1 MGLLIDWYVYGI
13 TNWPTERLVIALL
26 CWSKYEQPDAS
37 SVGPTV
43 VGKSYACIGTT
54 GSYRHG
60 PIQARL
66 HRHGLYR
73 QGSTGTAVQARLC
86 RPGSPRAALKARLC
100 RHGCTGT
107 LLQAPLYRHTSY
119 RHGSTRLSR
128 HGPTGAALQARL
140 YRHGSTGTALQAR
153 LYRHEST
160 GTALQARLY
169 HRDGSTGSALQVRL
183 YRKGSTG
190 TALQERL
197 IRHGSTQAWLYRH
210 GSTGTRKATDSNRP
224 VQPNQPPSTR
234 RLRGEYAGI
243 GVPGAG
249 PKPDK

>member
-1 MGLLIDWYVYGI
+1 MTRRIQWRSNSRRQELCMYRHDRHCSTGTAPQAQLCRHGSAVTALQA
-13 TNWPTERLVIALL
+13 RLY
-26 CWSKYEQPDAS
+26 SH
-37 SVGPTV
+37 
-43 VGKSYACIGTT
+43 

-86 RPGSPRAALKARLC
+86 RPGSPRAALKVRLC

-107 LLQAPLYRHTSY
+107 PLQAPLYRHTSY

-128 HGPTGAALQARL
+128 HGPTGAALRARL

-153 LYRHEST
+153 LYRH
-160 GTALQARLY
+160 
-169 HRDGSTGSALQVRL
+169 
-183 YRKGSTG
+183 GSTG
-190 TALQERL
+190 TC
-197 IRHGSTQAWLYRH
+197 
-210 GSTGTRKATDSNRP
+210 KATDSNRP
-224 VQPNQPPSTR
+224 AQPNQPLSTR

-243 GVPGAG
+243 GVSGAG
-249 PKPDK
+249 PEARQVDLARLHRQGSAGTALQG